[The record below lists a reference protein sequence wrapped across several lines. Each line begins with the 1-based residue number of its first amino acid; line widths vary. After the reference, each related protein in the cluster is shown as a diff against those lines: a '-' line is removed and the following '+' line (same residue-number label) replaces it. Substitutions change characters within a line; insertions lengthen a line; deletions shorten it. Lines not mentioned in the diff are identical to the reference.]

1 MFHTYDID
9 SCDSNN
15 NSGVRAKST
24 LAKNLKTIKWIYQGQ
39 KTFLGVN
46 WAFTIPR
53 TRILNSW
60 IWRPNTG
67 VSLTEEQKIYN
78 SRQSRGCRVIENA
91 FGVLS
96 VIRLCKCW
104 KCRKVCVGLIIFIQL
119 FKTNKQYFLY
129 SYRILGFCLV
139 RYERELNVELVSTY
153 QMSFY

>member
-1 MFHTYDID
+1 MPHTYDID

-24 LAKNLKTIKWIYQGQ
+24 LAKKLKTIKWIYQGQ

-78 SRQSRGCRVIENA
+78 SRQS
-91 FGVLS
+91 GVVALSKMHLEFWLLS
-96 VIRLCKCW
+96 VCAS
-104 KCRKVCVGLIIFIQL
+104 V
-119 FKTNKQYFLY
+119 
-129 SYRILGFCLV
+129 
-139 RYERELNVELVSTY
+139 ENVEKYVLACLSLYNYLRQTDNTSYTPTEFLFSVWLDTNGN
-153 QMSFY
+153 